1 MVFGWGKKKKV
12 EYEESVEILSSS
24 PQNITLDEIP
34 KILND
39 IVILRKGTLASEI
52 KSHRNRIDPQR
63 EVILKIANELSEDE
77 LDPDKLDP
85 HFQIMVNRGKKEV
98 ISAIKNEFGNPFPD
112 IDSTDDVMRFKKT
125 STAGINKVGDMLG
138 KHSKVIHHFAPKYSK
153 KLTNDLKELSDD
165 LKDVDELIDNFNV
178 TENSVKTINELL
190 ASREKTLEKLS
201 KQTSRM
207 DELKSSLNEKKE
219 KIKKFENEIDDIKNS
234 SDYKEYMD
242 VKSKLS
248 DCDSEEVNIRH
259 HVNDEFTKISRPLG
273 KFVHISSHD
282 KELKDLTATLASSPY
297 DVLDNT
303 NLPGIKNI
311 LDSIVTGIDSG
322 SVSVKDISKSKD
334 SILEIKNTIPTLI
347 STKEKFETK
356 KHELISKLDIFDS
369 QSLHTAENNLK
380 REESNISDISS
391 KLKIFEDENLVLTH
405 SLPTILHEI
414 ETNLK
419 DVTSTSY
426 TISLDDQ

>member
-219 KIKKFENEIDDIKNS
+219 KIKKIENEINDIKNS
-234 SDYKEYMD
+234 LDYKEYMD

>member
-165 LKDVDELIDNFNV
+165 LKEVDELIDNFNV
-178 TENSVKTINELL
+178 TENSVQTINELL
-190 ASREKTLEKLS
+190 VSREKTLEKLS

-219 KIKKFENEIDDIKNS
+219 KIKKIENEINDIKNS
-234 SDYKEYMD
+234 LDYKEYMD